1 MNTLAGI
8 KEGTF
13 SVLTE
18 VNGKE
23 QSFIIAFDEGSIQ
36 KENEYRDSVFKLHE
50 LTQCETGQK
59 ILFQMSAF
67 GMQDTQVAYS
77 GGIVTSISVW

>member
-1 MNTLAGI
+1 MNTLTGI

-18 VNGKE
+18 NDGKE
-23 QSFIIAFDEGSIQ
+23 QSFIVAFDEGSIQ

-59 ILFQMSAF
+59 ILFKMSVF
-67 GMQDTQVAYS
+67 GVQGEQTLYS